1 MSRADSASL
10 YGSGTPLNL
19 ARVNATAPR
28 RPHGLRSESSPDGWY
43 AGPRTPYKPRPR
55 RNGPVVSNKP
65 DAATLRAQREQA
77 RADRLA
83 AEYEAECR
91 GHEMRRAA
99 GIVGDTDS

>member
-19 ARVNATAPR
+19 ARLNATAPR
-28 RPHGLRSESSPDGWY
+28 RPHGLRSESATDGWY
-43 AGPRTPYKPRPR
+43 SGPRTPYKPRPR
-55 RNGPVVSNKP
+55 RNGPVTSNKP
-65 DAATLRAQREQA
+65 SAEQSRAMREQA

-91 GHEMRRAA
+91 GHEQRRAA
-99 GIVGDTDS
+99 GVVGDIDS